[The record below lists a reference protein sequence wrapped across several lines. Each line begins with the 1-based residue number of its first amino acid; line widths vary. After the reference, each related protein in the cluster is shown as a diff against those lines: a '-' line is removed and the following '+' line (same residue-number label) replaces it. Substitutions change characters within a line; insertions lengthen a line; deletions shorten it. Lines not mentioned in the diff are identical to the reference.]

1 MLEVIMLE
9 NTINCCQSCGI
20 PFNEEHRA
28 KGLIAKETDGSDA
41 IYCTLC
47 YKDGGFTHP
56 DMTAQDMIDLSVQ
69 AIAPQF
75 GEGAARKMMEDLI
88 PTLSRWK

>member
-1 MLEVIMLE
+1 MDDQMV
-9 NTINCCQSCGI
+9 CCQSCGL

-28 KGLIAKETDGSDA
+28 KGLIAKKEDGSDA

-47 YKDGGFTHP
+47 YKDGKFTNP
-56 DMTAQDMIDLSVQ
+56 KMTAQDMVNLSVQ
-69 AIAPQF
+69 ALTPQF
-75 GEGAARKMMEDLI
+75 GEETARKMMEELI

>member
-1 MLEVIMLE
+1 MMEE
-9 NTINCCQSCGI
+9 NTMACCQSCGI

-28 KGLIAKETDGSDA
+28 KGLIAKEENGSDA

-47 YKDGGFTHP
+47 YKDGKFVYP
-56 DMTAQDMIDLSVQ
+56 DMTAQDMIDISVQ

-75 GEGAARKMMEDLI
+75 GEETAREMMEELI
-88 PTLSRWK
+88 PSLLRWR